1 MINVEEVILPNVP
14 LSNFQLTDAAK
25 KLNLKCF
32 RGVFL
37 RDELPKKS
45 RAIECGILN
54 LDARDRA
61 SLVGSTEGTHWC
73 CWYKTKNKRFYFD
86 SYGLPPPTE
95 LVNYLKS
102 PARGRTGGVYY
113 NSERVQ
119 PDNTVFC
126 GHLCL
131 YVLKKMQD
139 GLGFQEVIN
148 TLF

>member
-1 MINVEEVILPNVP
+1 MTISVEGVILPHVP
-14 LSNFQLTDAAK
+14 LSDKQLIDAVK
-25 KLNLKCF
+25 KLKLKYF

-37 RDELPKKS
+37 RDKLPKK
-45 RAIECGILN
+45 INLNECGIIN
-54 LDARDRA
+54 LDD
-61 SLVGSTEGTHWC
+61 GQKGGTHWC
-73 CWYKTKNKRFYFD
+73 CWYKMMSKKYYFD
-86 SYGLPPPTE
+86 SYGLAPPTE
-95 LVNYLKS
+95 LVSYLKS
-102 PARGRTGGVYY
+102 PVYY